1 MITVFGRELRGYFR
15 SPMGWVIAAAVLF
28 IDGLLFNGFAVGSG
42 KRLSSEV
49 VHDFFYFSSGTTMI
63 AGLLL
68 SMRLFAEELQVGTQ
82 VLLRTAPLSDWAVI
96 LGKFF
101 AAFVYLALITLATL
115 PMLLLVD
122 LHGQLGPGHLV
133 AGYTGLLLIAA
144 ASVAIGT
151 LASAVADNQVVA
163 AILGAAI
170 LVSLL
175 LCWLLARV
183 TEPPISDLLSHLSF
197 FDKHFTAFMEGEVR
211 TPDVAYYLSV
221 TWVCLLIASGVQR
234 MRRWR

>member
-1 MITVFGRELRGYFR
+1 MITVLGRELKAYFR

-49 VHDFFYFSSGTTMI
+49 VRDFFYFSSGTTMI

-82 VLLRTAPLSDWAVI
+82 VLLRTAPLSDWAII
-96 LGKFF
+96 LGKFS
-101 AAFVYLALITLATL
+101 AAFIYLSLITLSTL
-115 PMLLLVD
+115 PMLMLVD
-122 LHGQLGPGHLV
+122 LHGQVSAGHLL
-133 AGYTGLLLIAA
+133 AGYSGLLLVAA

-175 LCWLLARV
+175 LCWLLARI

-197 FDKHFTAFMEGEVR
+197 FDKHFTAFMDGEIR
-211 TPDVAYYLSV
+211 SPDIAYYVGV
-221 TWVCLLIASGVQR
+221 TWACLLITSGVQR

>member
-1 MITVFGRELRGYFR
+1 MITILGRELRAYFR

-49 VHDFFYFSSGTTMI
+49 VRDFFYFSSGTTMI

-82 VLLRTAPLSDWAVI
+82 VLLRTAPLSDWAII
-96 LGKFF
+96 LGKFS
-101 AAFVYLALITLATL
+101 AAFIYLSLITLSTL
-115 PMLLLVD
+115 PMLMLVD
-122 LHGQLGPGHLV
+122 LHGQVSAGHLL
-133 AGYTGLLLIAA
+133 AGYSGLLLVAA

-175 LCWLLARV
+175 LCWLLARI

-197 FDKHFTAFMEGEVR
+197 FDKHFTAFMDGEIR
-211 TPDVAYYLSV
+211 SPDIAYYVGV
-221 TWVCLLIASGVQR
+221 TWACLLITSGVQR

>member
-1 MITVFGRELRGYFR
+1 MITILGRELRAYFR

-49 VHDFFYFSSGTTMI
+49 VRDFFYFSSGTTMI

-82 VLLRTAPLSDWAVI
+82 VLLRTAPLSDWAII
-96 LGKFF
+96 LGKFS
-101 AAFVYLALITLATL
+101 AAFIYLSLITLSTL
-115 PMLLLVD
+115 PMLMLVD
-122 LHGQLGPGHLV
+122 LHGQVSAGHLL
-133 AGYTGLLLIAA
+133 AGYSGLLLVAA

-175 LCWLLARV
+175 LCWLLARI
-183 TEPPISDLLSHLSF
+183 TEP
-197 FDKHFTAFMEGEVR
+197 A
-211 TPDVAYYLSV
+211 
-221 TWVCLLIASGVQR
+221 
-234 MRRWR
+234 